1 MKTNS
6 KQVRSAIKQHILECV
21 TDGESNTYPTLK
33 EACNRL
39 KSEFERV
46 ANYPINLKNI
56 PNDQMRFSDYLCG
69 IPFNFEYDSDSI
81 VNFLNSLGIN
91 PTGKEY
97 DFDKS
102 MKLYHYLI
110 FSEMNKNL

>member
-6 KQVRSAIKQHILECV
+6 KQVRDAIKQHILNCV
-21 TDGESNTYPTLK
+21 TDGEGNNYNNLK

-46 ANYPINLKNI
+46 ANYPLNLSNI
-56 PNDQMRFSDYLCG
+56 PNDQNRFSDYLCS
-69 IPFNFEYDSDSI
+69 IPFNFEYDNESI
-81 VNFLNSLGIN
+81 QNFLNSLGTN

-97 DFDKS
+97 DYDKS
-102 MKLYHYLI
+102 MRLYHYLI
-110 FSEMNKNL
+110 FS